1 MDAYGPVIVDERPI
15 RCAAGAPTRIPA
27 PIVSVTIVALVDVLV
42 LFGTSVAVM
51 ELVAEAA
58 QYHDAVESDAYFYD
72 YDGNRNN
79 DAAAAAV
86 SFFEGLSAPSL
97 VVAVVRHEI
106 RVPKSKLSSL

>member
-1 MDAYGPVIVDERPI
+1 MIVDERPI
-15 RCAAGAPTRIPA
+15 RCAAGAPTRIPS
-27 PIVSVTIVALVDVLV
+27 PIVSLTIVALVDVLV

-58 QYHDAVESDAYFYD
+58 QYHDSVESDAYFYD
-72 YDGNRNN
+72 YDGNRHS
-79 DAAAAAV
+79 DDAAAV

-106 RVPKSKLSSL
+106 RAPKSKLSSL